1 MGIYIEREKPKMCAG
16 CYFAA
21 LDESTNMCR
30 CRVAPVP
37 SYKAVS
43 DPTLL
48 PDWCPIIEVPKEEF
62 EVGREAVEKI
72 KKSLDEAVMNG
83 KAAPQNWREWSTQ
96 RFYNMDSALTR
107 IEELA
112 QQMQEDAKKISDIV
126 NEGFTVKQV
135 RLRYGGYGD
144 ESRTEDA

>member
-1 MGIYIEREKPKMCAG
+1 MGIYVKDLKKPEKCFECLLVGGYAEAPGRLYCPAVKPQKRVEG
-16 CYFAA
+16 EA
-21 LDESTNMCR
+21 L
-30 CRVAPVP
+30 PG
-37 SYKAVS
+37 
-43 DPTLL
+43 
-48 PDWCPIIEVPKEEF
+48 WCPIVEIPEEEY
-62 EVGREAVEKI
+62 EVGREAVERI
-72 KKSLDEAVMNG
+72 KKAIDEAVMNG
-83 KAAPQNWREWSTQ
+83 KATPQNWREWSTQ